1 MGDRSS
7 ESIYLCCIMALQ
19 GHTDVQVAVA
29 ETKAVLGG
37 AKQTQLGLVC
47 GMIS

>member
-1 MGDRSS
+1 MDTNHS
-7 ESIYLCCIMALQ
+7 EPTYLSGVVALQ
-19 GHTDVQVAVA
+19 GHADVQVTVT

-47 GMIS
+47 VMIS